1 MKYYINNCFFVRVT
15 NESIEK
21 RDMLEKMYKGEIS
34 INDFIEMNPQFL
46 EALMNSNYLLYQL
59 IKDNQVSENQKK
71 TIARYFQRSIIR
83 PTPYGLF
90 AGITTGNF
98 GEYTDFC
105 RKSIAHKVSMVDSEW
120 FYLMIK
126 EIEET
131 LISLEKIKLKYNNQ
145 CIISGEKI
153 INPYLC
159 IQNNNTDQDKT
170 QKIIARYTE
179 QVKRIVKLTSEWK
192 DFKEIKEY
200 LMEKNPE
207 VEEKV
212 ILKFIKQLIKNEIL
226 ISECRIAI
234 TEKDLL
240 KELIKVLEQYKDIDV
255 VKKMVDSLKQID
267 LLHRRYD
274 NADAIQSI
282 KIYDELHDKMQK
294 IQKSEN
300 SLNVLLG
307 IDTFTNNIS
316 KNIKK
321 ELEDFLDILVMS
333 VIDDNE
339 SKYLKQ
345 FKMKFTEKYGEYREI
360 NLLELM
366 DEHMGLGNPYKYY
379 ENIIE
384 NSYKR
389 TEALKDYIKNQIFWA
404 VKEKKNKI
412 FLSKSDIVAIN
423 DRYSEKTIEYSKS
436 FEINA
441 SILAKTAEDIDN
453 GNYKIRIAP
462 CCASEGAGRMIN
474 RFYNTINDEGK
485 NELKKIYEE
494 LEEKMYDDVDNAD
507 ITYLSHQL
515 RTGNICSGKR
525 NYRYSISIGTA
536 EEDKNKE
543 LKLSQISVGYDSIT
557 NRLYLKNKISGKKLR
572 IVSDNMLTMNVE
584 HYVVRFL
591 REVTFANE
599 KHPSFFWSL
608 FSELDYRYIPEIMYN
623 CIIIYPETWKVYKQD
638 ILNWNIFDDFRKE
651 FDKYMGKWK
660 IPKKINL
667 LEGDRYLEFDL
678 ELMECWKDLYQ
689 EMKRIIER
697 TGVCI
702 IQKSNVDNECW
713 VIDEHGEK
721 YYAEFVF
728 ECMGNEKK
736 NFKNIVEH
744 PITKSNIH
752 LNKQNLT
759 ILPEM
764 RNYQPG
770 MQGWIYLKIYICEE
784 VADEFIYSEMCG
796 FINNLKDK
804 KILKQWFFI
813 RYSDPD
819 FHIRLR
825 IKAIE
830 AGKLFLEI
838 SEWIEKIKKAEK
850 IGRIIIDTYERE
862 IERYGGINSIEY
874 AEQVFMADSCLV
886 MKGLEQDW
894 NKQELGIIGVYTI
907 FYNILESNE
916 EIETFLNQTIDYKK
930 YREIFRREDKRYIK
944 LITDY
949 KEIIGQRKIESLYE
963 NRKQLLENYYMQLKK
978 EDEQGKLTNSLKN
991 IIYSVSHMFCNRLQ
1005 GDLNFEEQIYGIIRN
1020 SLHVVNQREK
1030 NYGKNKKGK

>member
-1 MKYYINNCFFVRVT
+1 
-15 NESIEK
+15 
-21 RDMLEKMYKGEIS
+21 
-34 INDFIEMNPQFL
+34 
-46 EALMNSNYLLYQL
+46 
-59 IKDNQVSENQKK
+59 
-71 TIARYFQRSIIR
+71 
-83 PTPYGLF
+83 
-90 AGITTGNF
+90 
-98 GEYTDFC
+98 
-105 RKSIAHKVSMVDSEW
+105 
-120 FYLMIK
+120 
-126 EIEET
+126 
-131 LISLEKIKLKYNNQ
+131 
-145 CIISGEKI
+145 
-153 INPYLC
+153 
-159 IQNNNTDQDKT
+159 
-170 QKIIARYTE
+170 
-179 QVKRIVKLTSEWK
+179 
-192 DFKEIKEY
+192 
-200 LMEKNPE
+200 
-207 VEEKV
+207 
-212 ILKFIKQLIKNEIL
+212 
-226 ISECRIAI
+226 
-234 TEKDLL
+234 
-240 KELIKVLEQYKDIDV
+240 
-255 VKKMVDSLKQID
+255 
-267 LLHRRYD
+267 
-274 NADAIQSI
+274 
-282 KIYDELHDKMQK
+282 
-294 IQKSEN
+294 
-300 SLNVLLG
+300 
-307 IDTFTNNIS
+307 
-316 KNIKK
+316 
-321 ELEDFLDILVMS
+321 
-333 VIDDNE
+333 
-339 SKYLKQ
+339 
-345 FKMKFTEKYGEYREI
+345 
-360 NLLELM
+360 
-366 DEHMGLGNPYKYY
+366 
-379 ENIIE
+379 
-384 NSYKR
+384 
-389 TEALKDYIKNQIFWA
+389 
-404 VKEKKNKI
+404 
-412 FLSKSDIVAIN
+412 
-423 DRYSEKTIEYSKS
+423 
-436 FEINA
+436 
-441 SILAKTAEDIDN
+441 
-453 GNYKIRIAP
+453 
-462 CCASEGAGRMIN
+462 
-474 RFYNTINDEGK
+474 
-485 NELKKIYEE
+485 
-494 LEEKMYDDVDNAD
+494 
-507 ITYLSHQL
+507 
-515 RTGNICSGKR
+515 
-525 NYRYSISIGTA
+525 
-536 EEDKNKE
+536 
-543 LKLSQISVGYDSIT
+543 
-557 NRLYLKNKISGKKLR
+557 
-572 IVSDNMLTMNVE
+572 
-584 HYVVRFL
+584 
-591 REVTFANE
+591 
-599 KHPSFFWSL
+599 
-608 FSELDYRYIPEIMYN
+608 
-623 CIIIYPETWKVYKQD
+623 
-638 ILNWNIFDDFRKE
+638 
-651 FDKYMGKWK
+651 MGKWK

-744 PITKSNIH
+744 PVTKSNIH

>member
-1 MKYYINNCFFVRVT
+1 M
-15 NESIEK
+15 
-21 RDMLEKMYKGEIS
+21 
-34 INDFIEMNPQFL
+34 
-46 EALMNSNYLLYQL
+46 
-59 IKDNQVSENQKK
+59 
-71 TIARYFQRSIIR
+71 
-83 PTPYGLF
+83 
-90 AGITTGNF
+90 
-98 GEYTDFC
+98 
-105 RKSIAHKVSMVDSEW
+105 
-120 FYLMIK
+120 
-126 EIEET
+126 
-131 LISLEKIKLKYNNQ
+131 
-145 CIISGEKI
+145 
-153 INPYLC
+153 
-159 IQNNNTDQDKT
+159 
-170 QKIIARYTE
+170 
-179 QVKRIVKLTSEWK
+179 
-192 DFKEIKEY
+192 
-200 LMEKNPE
+200 
-207 VEEKV
+207 
-212 ILKFIKQLIKNEIL
+212 
-226 ISECRIAI
+226 
-234 TEKDLL
+234 
-240 KELIKVLEQYKDIDV
+240 
-255 VKKMVDSLKQID
+255 
-267 LLHRRYD
+267 
-274 NADAIQSI
+274 
-282 KIYDELHDKMQK
+282 
-294 IQKSEN
+294 
-300 SLNVLLG
+300 
-307 IDTFTNNIS
+307 
-316 KNIKK
+316 
-321 ELEDFLDILVMS
+321 
-333 VIDDNE
+333 
-339 SKYLKQ
+339 
-345 FKMKFTEKYGEYREI
+345 
-360 NLLELM
+360 
-366 DEHMGLGNPYKYY
+366 
-379 ENIIE
+379 
-384 NSYKR
+384 
-389 TEALKDYIKNQIFWA
+389 
-404 VKEKKNKI
+404 
-412 FLSKSDIVAIN
+412 
-423 DRYSEKTIEYSKS
+423 
-436 FEINA
+436 
-441 SILAKTAEDIDN
+441 
-453 GNYKIRIAP
+453 
-462 CCASEGAGRMIN
+462 
-474 RFYNTINDEGK
+474 
-485 NELKKIYEE
+485 
-494 LEEKMYDDVDNAD
+494 
-507 ITYLSHQL
+507 
-515 RTGNICSGKR
+515 
-525 NYRYSISIGTA
+525 
-536 EEDKNKE
+536 
-543 LKLSQISVGYDSIT
+543 GYDSIT